1 MIIHYDGEP
10 IIVNEPQPLHLNLQ
24 HHAKIEAILILRE
37 DFQLTW
43 RAISERMGISE
54 GAIYNLINQNI

>member
-37 DFQLTW
+37 DFRLTW
-43 RAISERMGISE
+43 SEISKRMGMSE
-54 GAIYNLINQNI
+54 GAIRYLLNQI

>member
-10 IIVNEPQPLHLNLQ
+10 IIVNEPQPLHLNLK

-37 DFQLTW
+37 DYGLTW
-43 RAISERMGISE
+43 SEISKRMGMSE
-54 GAIYNLINQNI
+54 GAIRYLLNQI

>member
-37 DFQLTW
+37 DYRLTW
-43 RAISERMGISE
+43 SEISKRMGMSE
-54 GAIYNLINQNI
+54 GAIRYLLNQI

>member
-24 HHAKIEAILILRE
+24 HHAKNEAILILRE
-37 DFQLTW
+37 DFRLTW
-43 RAISERMGISE
+43 SEISKRMGMSE
-54 GAIYNLINQNI
+54 GAIRYLINQI

>member
-10 IIVNEPQPLHLNLQ
+10 IIVNEPAPLHLNLK

-37 DFQLTW
+37 DFRLTW
-43 RAISERMGISE
+43 SEISKRMGMSE
-54 GAIYNLINQNI
+54 GAIRHILNQI

>member
-10 IIVNEPQPLHLNLQ
+10 IIVNEPQPLHLNLK

-37 DFQLTW
+37 DYRLTW
-43 RAISERMGISE
+43 SEISKRMGMSE
-54 GAIYNLINQNI
+54 GAIRYLLNQI

>member
-10 IIVNEPQPLHLNLQ
+10 IIVNQPQPLHLNLQ

-37 DFQLTW
+37 DYRLTW
-43 RAISERMGISE
+43 SEISKRMGMSE
-54 GAIYNLINQNI
+54 GAIRYLLNQI

>member
-24 HHAKIEAILILRE
+24 HNAKIEAILILRE
-37 DFQLTW
+37 DYRLTW
-43 RAISERMGISE
+43 SEIAKRMGMSE
-54 GAIYNLINQNI
+54 GAIRHILNQI